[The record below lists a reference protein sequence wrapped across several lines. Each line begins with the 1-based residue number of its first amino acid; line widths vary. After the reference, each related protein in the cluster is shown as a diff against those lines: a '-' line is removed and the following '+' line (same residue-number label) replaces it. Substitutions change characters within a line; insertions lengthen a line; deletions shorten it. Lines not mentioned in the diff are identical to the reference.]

1 MYIMY
6 LLHTKT
12 FLVSQK
18 DFRMCLIPI
27 KGIEFLPQTLISLSL
42 YLCNTIEFVAKTQF
56 LWLSFIYIY
65 ICALLNQ
72 ITLKKTEKGQITK
85 WLVRF
90 LKLEIIKSENPFC
103 SFLELLKY
111 TIFDINITDKYNVQ
125 YTLVGGKTVLYSQS
139 VMLSGCNNIGN
150 RY

>member
-6 LLHTKT
+6 LLHTKNY
-12 FLVSQK
+12 LDSQK
-18 DFRMCLIPI
+18 DFWMCLFTS

-65 ICALLNQ
+65 MCTIESNY
-72 ITLKKTEKGQITK
+72 TEKDRKRSNYKMTGTI
-85 WLVRF
+85 
-90 LKLEIIKSENPFC
+90 LEIRNYISENPFC

-111 TIFDINITDKYNVQ
+111 TIFDINITYKYNVQ
-125 YTLVGGKTVLYSQS
+125 YTLVGGKTVLSSQS
-139 VMLSGCNNIGN
+139 FML
-150 RY
+150 